1 MILIDKFRAFQQSL
15 SIIDKNRT
23 FTYEDLLNE
32 IEFYTSIL
40 VQEDVKSGDI
50 VCLIG
55 DYSFEAISLFLALML
70 KNCIIV
76 PIATKNESESIER
89 ISISKCDFIASV
101 NEKISIKRCSDSSN
115 SDKGN
120 LVNELKSKGK
130 AGLILF
136 SSGSTGKPK
145 AMLHDLDNLVS
156 VYADRKPK
164 NLRFIV
170 FLLFDHIGG
179 LNTMLNCLS
188 MGATMIIP
196 EKREPEHV
204 AHLIEKY
211 HVNVL
216 PTSPTFLNLLL
227 MSEAYKKFDLS
238 SLLMI
243 TYGTEPM
250 PESLLL
256 RLREIFPKVNFLQTF
271 GTSETGIAK
280 TVSKSNNS
288 TLLKFEDENQEFK
301 VVDGELWIRSKTQI
315 LGYLNYGNESFT
327 QDGWFKTGDIV
338 VREGDFIRIIGRK
351 KDVINV
357 GGEKVFPQEVESVV
371 LQLSFVTDVT
381 AYSLPNSITG
391 ESVGIDVVLKPEVSD
406 VAEAKRLIR
415 NHCKK
420 YLESY
425 KVPTKINV
433 LDAIKYSER
442 FKKKR

>member
-1 MILIDKFRAFQQSL
+1 M
-15 SIIDKNRT
+15 
-23 FTYEDLLNE
+23 
-32 IEFYTSIL
+32 
-40 VQEDVKSGDI
+40 
-50 VCLIG
+50 
-55 DYSFEAISLFLALML
+55 
-70 KNCIIV
+70 
-76 PIATKNESESIER
+76 
-89 ISISKCDFIASV
+89 
-101 NEKISIKRCSDSSN
+101 
-115 SDKGN
+115 
-120 LVNELKSKGK
+120 
-130 AGLILF
+130 
-136 SSGSTGKPK
+136 
-145 AMLHDLDNLVS
+145 
-156 VYADRKPK
+156 YADRKPK

-256 RLREIFPKVNFLQTF
+256 RLREIFPKVKFLQTF